1 MLKAKI
7 KEHLKQ
13 ADKTEIKKLIKNSDL
28 TELEYW
34 VLYYNYIENR
44 MVENTCMKLNI
55 SRAYYFIIKN
65 RALIKLHFI
74 INRHQKV

>member
-1 MLKAKI
+1 MQGIKQYLKQTDKTQIRKMLK
-7 KEHLKQ
+7 EC
-13 ADKTEIKKLIKNSDL
+13 DL

-34 VLYYNYIENR
+34 VIYYAYIEKR

-65 RALIKLHFI
+65 KALIKLHFT

>member
-1 MLKAKI
+1 MRAI
-7 KEHLKQ
+7 KQYLKQ
-13 ADKTEIKKLIKNSDL
+13 ADKAQIREMLKKSGL

-34 VLYYNYIENR
+34 VIYYAYVEKR

-65 RALIKLHFI
+65 KALIKLHYTH
-74 INRHQKV
+74 NRQQKV